1 MRRLLCLLLAAL
13 LTALTACGGQTASH
27 GPVVYYGANAQE
39 GYDSAAIQG
48 EVWEDAP
55 EDVTI
60 DDLMARMLTEPED
73 PALYVVFPAG
83 VHLLSWTLEDGLL
96 SLDFSESYSELSGI
110 SLTLANYCLVM
121 TAAQL
126 EGVQQVAVT
135 VEGHALSEG
144 SQGPFSTYDILLT
157 GEIQDPDTVGFP
169 LWFPLLDR
177 SGLGTEYREAEL
189 YSDSLENRVDAVI
202 QLLAAGPGT
211 QEELDDPFT
220 GLEAHLDCT
229 IMDQVCVLTLT
240 EDWAELLSRDE
251 LACQALVNSL
261 CALSGVDSVM
271 FSWNGEGAEQLA
283 GMFQAEG

>member
-1 MRRLLCLLLAAL
+1 MRRLLALLLAAL
-13 LTALTACGGQTASH
+13 LVVLTACGGQTASD
-27 GPVVYYGANAQE
+27 GPVVYYGANTRE
-39 GYDSAAIQG
+39 GYGSAAIQG

-55 EDVTI
+55 ENVTM
-60 DDLMARMLTEPED
+60 DDLMDRMLTEPED

-83 VHLLSWTLEDGLL
+83 VHLLSWSLEDGLL

-126 EGVQQVAVT
+126 EGVQQVTVT

-144 SQGPFSTYDILLT
+144 SQGPFSVYDILLT

-177 SGLGTEYREAEL
+177 SGLGMEYRETEL
-189 YSDSLENRVDAVI
+189 YSDSLENQADAVI

-211 QEELDDPFT
+211 PEELDDPFT
-220 GLEAHLDCT
+220 GLEAQLDCA
-229 IMDQVCVLTLT
+229 IIDRVCVLTLT

-261 CALSGVDSVM
+261 CALSGVDSVA
-271 FSWNGEGAEQLA
+271 FSWSGEGAEQLT
-283 GMFQAEG
+283 GTFQAEE